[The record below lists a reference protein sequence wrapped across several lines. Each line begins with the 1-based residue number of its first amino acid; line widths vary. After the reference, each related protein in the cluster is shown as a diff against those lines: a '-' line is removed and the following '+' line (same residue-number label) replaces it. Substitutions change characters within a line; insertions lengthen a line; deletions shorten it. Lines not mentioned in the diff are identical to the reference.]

1 MTIST
6 KKNKVI
12 IFGADSDLAK
22 SIISLFKKNYD
33 LIGFSNRQSNK
44 KILNLK
50 CNFKDK
56 KNIFTKTKNIISK
69 NNSIRTIIISIGKF
83 NKSLENYDRDLS
95 EDFW

>member
-22 SIISLFKKNYD
+22 PIISLFKKNYD

-56 KNIFTKTKNIISK
+56 KIFLQKQKILFQKITQYE
-69 NNSIRTIIISIGKF
+69 
-83 NKSLENYDRDLS
+83 L
-95 EDFW
+95 